1 MKRTRMLSIL
11 LAVLLVFL
19 FSAAVLAAEPM
30 TVTVETKADAVQVG
44 DEVSLAVS
52 IAGNPGFTNYQW
64 TLEYDADS
72 LEVKKVEN
80 KLNGLFETREEIG
93 RVNIGL
99 IAANPISEDGT
110 AFVVT
115 FLVKQGAAEGLSEVK
130 ISSKKLANVPEKVE
144 AIDAQYIAGGVTIAS
159 TTGGSTTGGSTTGG
173 STTGG
178 STTGGSTTG
187 GSTTGGSTTGGS
199 ATGGSTTGGST
210 TGGSTTGGSTTGGST
225 TGGST
230 TGGSTTGGST
240 TGGSTT
246 GGSTTGG
253 STTGGS
259 TTGGSTTGGSTTGG
273 STTGG
278 STTGGSTTG
287 GSTTGGST
295 TGGSTTGGSTTGG
308 STTGGSTTGGSTTG
322 GSTTGGS
329 TTGGSTTGGSTTGG
343 STTGSGR
350 MVELVGGNSS
360 ATYKVTGNTLNVQ
373 NDAACV
379 VLYTIDN
386 GETYT
391 KLAATANEAGGYD
404 FDLTNVP
411 ANAVIKIAIQ
421 GDFNMDGSVDALDAV
436 MVNRAAAGLLPH
448 NELQSQIGHV
458 GGSDALDGLDALL
471 INRSAAGK
479 YTIAW

>member
-80 KLNGLFETREEIG
+80 KLNGLFDTREEAG
-93 RVNIGL
+93 TVFLGLVNSQ
-99 IAANPISEDGT
+99 PVSEDGT
-110 AFVVT
+110 ALVVT
-115 FLVKQGAAEGLSEVK
+115 FLVKQDAADGLSEVK
-130 ISSKKLANVPEKVE
+130 ISSKKLSNVPEKVE
-144 AIDAQYIAGGVTIAS
+144 AIDAQYIAGGVTIA
-159 TTGGSTTGGSTTGG
+159 
-173 STTGG
+173 
-178 STTGGSTTG
+178 
-187 GSTTGGSTTGGS
+187 
-199 ATGGSTTGGST
+199 
-210 TGGSTTGGSTTGGST
+210 
-225 TGGST
+225 
-230 TGGSTTGGST
+230 STTGGST

-343 STTGSGR
+343 STTGSER

-391 KLAATANEAGGYD
+391 KLAATANKAGGYD

>member
-80 KLNGLFETREEIG
+80 KLNDLFDTREEAG
-93 RVNIGL
+93 TVFLGLVNSQ
-99 IAANPISEDGT
+99 PVSEDGT
-110 AFVVT
+110 ALVVT
-115 FLVKQGAAEGLSEVK
+115 FLVKQDAADGLSEVK
-130 ISSKKLANVPEKVE
+130 ISSKKLSNVPEKVE
-144 AIDAQYIAGGVTIAS
+144 AIDAQYIAGGVTIA
-159 TTGGSTTGGSTTGG
+159 
-173 STTGG
+173 
-178 STTGGSTTG
+178 
-187 GSTTGGSTTGGS
+187 
-199 ATGGSTTGGST
+199 
-210 TGGSTTGGSTTGGST
+210 
-225 TGGST
+225 
-230 TGGSTTGGST
+230 ST

-343 STTGSGR
+343 STTGSEH

>member
-11 LAVLLVFL
+11 LAVLLVFS

-30 TVTVETKADAVQVG
+30 TITVETKADAVQVG

-52 IAGNPGFTNYQW
+52 IAGNPGFTNYEW
-64 TLEYDADS
+64 TLEYDEAL

-199 ATGGSTTGGST
+199 
-210 TGGSTTGGSTTGGST
+210 
-225 TGGST
+225 
-230 TGGSTTGGST
+230 
-240 TGGSTT
+240 
-246 GGSTTGG
+246 
-253 STTGGS
+253 
-259 TTGGSTTGGSTTGG
+259 
-273 STTGG
+273 
-278 STTGGSTTG
+278 
-287 GSTTGGST
+287 TTGGST

-360 ATYKVTGNTLNVQ
+360 ATYKVTGSTLNVQ
-373 NDAACV
+373 NDTACV
-379 VLYTIDN
+379 VLYTTDG

>member
-80 KLNGLFETREEIG
+80 KLNGLFDTREEAG
-93 RVNIGL
+93 TVFLGLVNSQ
-99 IAANPISEDGT
+99 PVSEDGT
-110 AFVVT
+110 ALVVT
-115 FLVKQGAAEGLSEVK
+115 FLVKQDAADGLSEVK
-130 ISSKKLANVPEKVE
+130 ISSKKLSNVPEKVE
-144 AIDAQYIAGGVTIAS
+144 AIDAQYIAGGVTIA
-159 TTGGSTTGGSTTGG
+159 
-173 STTGG
+173 
-178 STTGGSTTG
+178 
-187 GSTTGGSTTGGS
+187 
-199 ATGGSTTGGST
+199 
-210 TGGSTTGGSTTGGST
+210 
-225 TGGST
+225 
-230 TGGSTTGGST
+230 ST

-343 STTGSGR
+343 STTGSEH

>member
-80 KLNGLFETREEIG
+80 KLNGLFDTREEAG
-93 RVNIGL
+93 TVFLGLVNSQ
-99 IAANPISEDGT
+99 PVSEDGT
-110 AFVVT
+110 ALVVT
-115 FLVKQGAAEGLSEVK
+115 FLVKQDAADGLSEVK
-130 ISSKKLANVPEKVE
+130 ISSKKLSNVPEKVE
-144 AIDAQYIAGGVTIAS
+144 AIDAQYIAGGVTIA
-159 TTGGSTTGGSTTGG
+159 
-173 STTGG
+173 
-178 STTGGSTTG
+178 
-187 GSTTGGSTTGGS
+187 
-199 ATGGSTTGGST
+199 STTGGST

-278 STTGGSTTG
+278 STTGGSTK
-287 GSTTGGST
+287 
-295 TGGSTTGGSTTGG
+295 
-308 STTGGSTTGGSTTG
+308 GGSTTG

-343 STTGSGR
+343 STTGSEH

>member
-11 LAVLLVFL
+11 LAVLLVFS

-30 TVTVETKADAVQVG
+30 TITVETKADAVQVG

-52 IAGNPGFTNYQW
+52 IAGNPGFTNYEW
-64 TLEYDADS
+64 TLEYDEAL

-144 AIDAQYIAGGVTIAS
+144 AIDAQYSAGGVTIA
-159 TTGGSTTGGSTTGG
+159 
-173 STTGG
+173 
-178 STTGGSTTG
+178 
-187 GSTTGGSTTGGS
+187 
-199 ATGGSTTGGST
+199 
-210 TGGSTTGGSTTGGST
+210 
-225 TGGST
+225 
-230 TGGSTTGGST
+230 
-240 TGGSTT
+240 
-246 GGSTTGG
+246 
-253 STTGGS
+253 
-259 TTGGSTTGGSTTGG
+259 
-273 STTGG
+273 
-278 STTGGSTTG
+278 
-287 GSTTGGST
+287 
-295 TGGSTTGGSTTGG
+295 STTGG

-360 ATYKVTGNTLNVQ
+360 ATYKVTGSTLNVQ
-373 NDAACV
+373 NDTACV
-379 VLYTIDN
+379 VLYTTDG

>member
-11 LAVLLVFL
+11 LAVLLAFS

-80 KLNGLFETREEIG
+80 KLNGLFDTREEAG
-93 RVNIGL
+93 TVFLGLVNSQ
-99 IAANPISEDGT
+99 PVSEDGT
-110 AFVVT
+110 ALVVT
-115 FLVKQGAAEGLSEVK
+115 FLVKQDAADGLSEVK
-130 ISSKKLANVPEKVE
+130 ISSKKLSNVPEKVE
-144 AIDAQYIAGGVTIAS
+144 AIDAQYIAGGVTIA
-159 TTGGSTTGGSTTGG
+159 
-173 STTGG
+173 
-178 STTGGSTTG
+178 
-187 GSTTGGSTTGGS
+187 
-199 ATGGSTTGGST
+199 
-210 TGGSTTGGSTTGGST
+210 
-225 TGGST
+225 
-230 TGGSTTGGST
+230 STTGGST

-343 STTGSGR
+343 STTGSER

-479 YTIAW
+479 YTIVW

>member
-11 LAVLLVFL
+11 LAVLLVFS

-30 TVTVETKADAVQVG
+30 TITVETKADAVQVG

-52 IAGNPGFTNYQW
+52 IAGNPGFTNYEW
-64 TLEYDADS
+64 TLEYDEAL

-199 ATGGSTTGGST
+199 ATGGSTTGGP
-210 TGGSTTGGSTTGGST
+210 
-225 TGGST
+225 
-230 TGGSTTGGST
+230 
-240 TGGSTT
+240 
-246 GGSTTGG
+246 
-253 STTGGS
+253 
-259 TTGGSTTGGSTTGG
+259 
-273 STTGG
+273 TTGG

-360 ATYKVTGNTLNVQ
+360 ATYKVTGSTLNVQ
-373 NDAACV
+373 NDTACV
-379 VLYTIDN
+379 VLYTTDG

>member
-278 STTGGSTTG
+278 STTG
-287 GSTTGGST
+287 
-295 TGGSTTGGSTTGG
+295 
-308 STTGGSTTGGSTTG
+308 
-322 GSTTGGS
+322 
-329 TTGGSTTGGSTTGG
+329 
-343 STTGSGR
+343 SGR

>member
-80 KLNGLFETREEIG
+80 KLNGLFDTREEAG
-93 RVNIGL
+93 TVFLGLVNSQ
-99 IAANPISEDGT
+99 PVSEDGT
-110 AFVVT
+110 ALVVT
-115 FLVKQGAAEGLSEVK
+115 FLVKQDAADGLSEVK
-130 ISSKKLANVPEKVE
+130 ISSKKLSNVPEKVE
-144 AIDAQYIAGGVTIAS
+144 AIDAQYIAGGVTIA
-159 TTGGSTTGGSTTGG
+159 
-173 STTGG
+173 
-178 STTGGSTTG
+178 
-187 GSTTGGSTTGGS
+187 
-199 ATGGSTTGGST
+199 
-210 TGGSTTGGSTTGGST
+210 ST

-343 STTGSGR
+343 STTGSEH

>member
-80 KLNGLFETREEIG
+80 KLNGLFDTREEAG
-93 RVNIGL
+93 TVFLGLVNSQ
-99 IAANPISEDGT
+99 PVSEDGT
-110 AFVVT
+110 ALVVT
-115 FLVKQGAAEGLSEVK
+115 FLVKQDAADGLSEVK
-130 ISSKKLANVPEKVE
+130 ISSKKLSNVPEKVE
-144 AIDAQYIAGGVTIAS
+144 AIDAQYIAGGVTIA
-159 TTGGSTTGGSTTGG
+159 
-173 STTGG
+173 
-178 STTGGSTTG
+178 
-187 GSTTGGSTTGGS
+187 
-199 ATGGSTTGGST
+199 
-210 TGGSTTGGSTTGGST
+210 
-225 TGGST
+225 
-230 TGGSTTGGST
+230 
-240 TGGSTT
+240 
-246 GGSTTGG
+246 
-253 STTGGS
+253 
-259 TTGGSTTGGSTTGG
+259 STTGGSTTGG

-343 STTGSGR
+343 STTGSEH

>member
-11 LAVLLVFL
+11 LAVLLVFS

-80 KLNGLFETREEIG
+80 KLNGLFDTREEAG
-93 RVNIGL
+93 TVFLGLVNSQ
-99 IAANPISEDGT
+99 PVSEDGT
-110 AFVVT
+110 ALVVT
-115 FLVKQGAAEGLSEVK
+115 FLVKQDAADGLSEVK
-130 ISSKKLANVPEKVE
+130 ISSKKLSNVPEKVE
-144 AIDAQYIAGGVTIAS
+144 AIDAQYIAGGVTIA
-159 TTGGSTTGGSTTGG
+159 
-173 STTGG
+173 
-178 STTGGSTTG
+178 
-187 GSTTGGSTTGGS
+187 
-199 ATGGSTTGGST
+199 
-210 TGGSTTGGSTTGGST
+210 STTGGST

-343 STTGSGR
+343 STTGSEH

>member
-80 KLNGLFETREEIG
+80 KLNGLFDTREEAG
-93 RVNIGL
+93 TVFLGLVNSQ
-99 IAANPISEDGT
+99 PVSEDGT
-110 AFVVT
+110 ALVVT
-115 FLVKQGAAEGLSEVK
+115 FLVKQDAADGLSEVK
-130 ISSKKLANVPEKVE
+130 ISSKKLSNVPEKVE
-144 AIDAQYIAGGVTIAS
+144 AIDAQYIAGGVTIA
-159 TTGGSTTGGSTTGG
+159 
-173 STTGG
+173 
-178 STTGGSTTG
+178 
-187 GSTTGGSTTGGS
+187 
-199 ATGGSTTGGST
+199 
-210 TGGSTTGGSTTGGST
+210 ST

-343 STTGSGR
+343 STTGSEH

-360 ATYKVTGNTLNVQ
+360 ATYKVTGSTLNVQ
-373 NDAACV
+373 NDTACV
-379 VLYTIDN
+379 VLYTTDG

>member
-11 LAVLLVFL
+11 LAVLLVFS

-80 KLNGLFETREEIG
+80 KLNGLFDTREEAG
-93 RVNIGL
+93 TVFLGLVNSQ
-99 IAANPISEDGT
+99 PVSEDGT
-110 AFVVT
+110 ALVVT
-115 FLVKQGAAEGLSEVK
+115 FLVKQDAADGLSEVK
-130 ISSKKLANVPEKVE
+130 ISSKKLSNVPEKVE
-144 AIDAQYIAGGVTIAS
+144 AIDAQYIAGGVTIA
-159 TTGGSTTGGSTTGG
+159 
-173 STTGG
+173 
-178 STTGGSTTG
+178 
-187 GSTTGGSTTGGS
+187 
-199 ATGGSTTGGST
+199 
-210 TGGSTTGGSTTGGST
+210 
-225 TGGST
+225 
-230 TGGSTTGGST
+230 
-240 TGGSTT
+240 
-246 GGSTTGG
+246 
-253 STTGGS
+253 S

-343 STTGSGR
+343 STTGSER

-391 KLAATANEAGGYD
+391 KLAATANKAGGYD

>member
-11 LAVLLVFL
+11 LAVLLVFS

-80 KLNGLFETREEIG
+80 KLNGLFDTREEAG
-93 RVNIGL
+93 TVFLGLVNSQ
-99 IAANPISEDGT
+99 PVSEDGT
-110 AFVVT
+110 ALVVT
-115 FLVKQGAAEGLSEVK
+115 FLVKQDAADGLSEVK
-130 ISSKKLANVPEKVE
+130 ISSKKLSNVPEKVE
-144 AIDAQYIAGGVTIAS
+144 AIDAQYIAGGVTIA
-159 TTGGSTTGGSTTGG
+159 
-173 STTGG
+173 
-178 STTGGSTTG
+178 
-187 GSTTGGSTTGGS
+187 
-199 ATGGSTTGGST
+199 
-210 TGGSTTGGSTTGGST
+210 
-225 TGGST
+225 ST

-343 STTGSGR
+343 STTGSER
-350 MVELVGGNSS
+350 MVELVGWNSS

>member
-11 LAVLLVFL
+11 LAVLLVFS

-30 TVTVETKADAVQVG
+30 TITVETKADAVQVG

-52 IAGNPGFTNYQW
+52 IAGNPGFTNYEW
-64 TLEYDADS
+64 TLEYDEAL

-278 STTGGSTTG
+278 STTG
-287 GSTTGGST
+287 
-295 TGGSTTGGSTTGG
+295 
-308 STTGGSTTGGSTTG
+308 
-322 GSTTGGS
+322 
-329 TTGGSTTGGSTTGG
+329 
-343 STTGSGR
+343 SGR

-360 ATYKVTGNTLNVQ
+360 ATYKVTGSTLNVQ
-373 NDAACV
+373 NDTACV
-379 VLYTIDN
+379 VLYTTDG

>member
-30 TVTVETKADAVQVG
+30 TVTVETKEDAVQVG

-80 KLNGLFETREEIG
+80 KLNGLFDTREEAG
-93 RVNIGL
+93 TVFLGLVNSQ
-99 IAANPISEDGT
+99 PVSEDGT
-110 AFVVT
+110 ALVVT
-115 FLVKQGAAEGLSEVK
+115 FLVKQDAADGLSEVK
-130 ISSKKLANVPEKVE
+130 ISSKKLSNVPEKVE
-144 AIDAQYIAGGVTIAS
+144 AIDAQYIAGGVTIA
-159 TTGGSTTGGSTTGG
+159 
-173 STTGG
+173 
-178 STTGGSTTG
+178 
-187 GSTTGGSTTGGS
+187 
-199 ATGGSTTGGST
+199 
-210 TGGSTTGGSTTGGST
+210 STTGGSTTGGST

-343 STTGSGR
+343 STTGSEH

>member
-80 KLNGLFETREEIG
+80 KLNGLFDTREEAG
-93 RVNIGL
+93 TVFLGLVNSQ
-99 IAANPISEDGT
+99 PVSEDGT
-110 AFVVT
+110 ALVVT
-115 FLVKQGAAEGLSEVK
+115 FLVKQDAADGLSEVK
-130 ISSKKLANVPEKVE
+130 ISSKKLSNVPEKVE
-144 AIDAQYIAGGVTIAS
+144 AIDAQYIAGGVTIA
-159 TTGGSTTGGSTTGG
+159 
-173 STTGG
+173 
-178 STTGGSTTG
+178 
-187 GSTTGGSTTGGS
+187 
-199 ATGGSTTGGST
+199 
-210 TGGSTTGGSTTGGST
+210 
-225 TGGST
+225 
-230 TGGSTTGGST
+230 
-240 TGGSTT
+240 
-246 GGSTTGG
+246 STTGG

-343 STTGSGR
+343 STTGSEH

>member
-11 LAVLLVFL
+11 LAVLLVFS

-30 TVTVETKADAVQVG
+30 TITVETKADAVQVG

-52 IAGNPGFTNYQW
+52 IAGNPGFTNYEW
-64 TLEYDADS
+64 TLEYDEAL

-144 AIDAQYIAGGVTIAS
+144 AIDAQYIAGGVTIA
-159 TTGGSTTGGSTTGG
+159 
-173 STTGG
+173 
-178 STTGGSTTG
+178 
-187 GSTTGGSTTGGS
+187 
-199 ATGGSTTGGST
+199 
-210 TGGSTTGGSTTGGST
+210 
-225 TGGST
+225 
-230 TGGSTTGGST
+230 
-240 TGGSTT
+240 
-246 GGSTTGG
+246 
-253 STTGGS
+253 
-259 TTGGSTTGGSTTGG
+259 
-273 STTGG
+273 
-278 STTGGSTTG
+278 
-287 GSTTGGST
+287 
-295 TGGSTTGGSTTGG
+295 
-308 STTGGSTTGGSTTG
+308 STTGGSTTG

>member
-11 LAVLLVFL
+11 LAVLLVFS

-30 TVTVETKADAVQVG
+30 TITVETKADAVQVG

-52 IAGNPGFTNYQW
+52 IAGNPGFTNYEW
-64 TLEYDADS
+64 TLEYDEAL

-187 GSTTGGSTTGGS
+187 GATTGGSTTGGS
-199 ATGGSTTGGST
+199 A
-210 TGGSTTGGSTTGGST
+210 
-225 TGGST
+225 
-230 TGGSTTGGST
+230 
-240 TGGSTT
+240 
-246 GGSTTGG
+246 
-253 STTGGS
+253 
-259 TTGGSTTGGSTTGG
+259 TGGSTTGG

-360 ATYKVTGNTLNVQ
+360 ATYKVTGSTLNVQ
-373 NDAACV
+373 NDTACV
-379 VLYTIDN
+379 VLYTTDG

>member
-1 MKRTRMLSIL
+1 MKKMRMLSM
-11 LAVLLVFL
+11 
-19 FSAAVLAAEPM
+19 VLALLLTASL
-30 TVTVETKADAVQVG
+30 
-44 DEVSLAVS
+44 SLAVFA
-52 IAGNPGFTNYQW
+52 AGPAKITVEKQTEAVNAGNEVTLAVTISDNPGFMSGSWNIKYDSSK
-64 TLEYDADS
+64 LELKSINTKLDGGLCMDGACTPNVAQNTITYANA
-72 LEVKKVEN
+72 KAVE
-80 KLNGLFETREEIG
+80 G
-93 RVNIGL
+93 
-99 IAANPISEDGT
+99 DGT
-110 AFVVT
+110 LFTLT
-115 FLVKQGAAEGLSEVK
+115 FLVKENAASGETVVTVSTKELFTKGLSGKVS
-130 ISSKKLANVPEKVE
+130 IDNVPV
-144 AIDAQYIAGGVTIAS
+144 AGGVTVA
-159 TTGGSTTGGSTTGG
+159 
-173 STTGG
+173 
-178 STTGGSTTG
+178 
-187 GSTTGGSTTGGS
+187 
-199 ATGGSTTGGST
+199 GSTTGGST

-308 STTGGSTTGGSTTG
+308 STTGGSTTGGNTTG
-322 GSTTGGS
+322 G
-329 TTGGSTTGGSTTGG
+329 
-343 STTGSGR
+343 TGSER
-350 MVELVGGNSS
+350 NIELVGTSNV
-360 ATYKVTGNTLNVQ
+360 AKYEVTGNTLNVQ

-411 ANAVIKIAIQ
+411 TNAVIKIAIK

-436 MVNRAAAGLLPH
+436 MVNRAAARLLPH

-458 GGSDALDGLDALL
+458 GESDTLDGLDALL

>member
-80 KLNGLFETREEIG
+80 KLNGLFDTREEAG
-93 RVNIGL
+93 TVFLGLVNSQ
-99 IAANPISEDGT
+99 PVSEDGT
-110 AFVVT
+110 ALVVT
-115 FLVKQGAAEGLSEVK
+115 FLVKQDAADGLSEVK
-130 ISSKKLANVPEKVE
+130 ISSKKLSNVPEKVE
-144 AIDAQYIAGGVTIAS
+144 AIDAQYIAGGVTIA
-159 TTGGSTTGGSTTGG
+159 
-173 STTGG
+173 
-178 STTGGSTTG
+178 
-187 GSTTGGSTTGGS
+187 
-199 ATGGSTTGGST
+199 
-210 TGGSTTGGSTTGGST
+210 
-225 TGGST
+225 
-230 TGGSTTGGST
+230 
-240 TGGSTT
+240 
-246 GGSTTGG
+246 
-253 STTGGS
+253 S

-343 STTGSGR
+343 STTGSEH

>member
-11 LAVLLVFL
+11 LAVLLVFS

-30 TVTVETKADAVQVG
+30 TITVETKADAVQVG

-52 IAGNPGFTNYQW
+52 IAGNPGFTNYEW
-64 TLEYDADS
+64 TLEYDEAL

-253 STTGGS
+253 STTG
-259 TTGGSTTGGSTTGG
+259 
-273 STTGG
+273 
-278 STTGGSTTG
+278 
-287 GSTTGGST
+287 
-295 TGGSTTGGSTTGG
+295 
-308 STTGGSTTGGSTTG
+308 
-322 GSTTGGS
+322 
-329 TTGGSTTGGSTTGG
+329 
-343 STTGSGR
+343 SGR

-360 ATYKVTGNTLNVQ
+360 ATYKVTGSTLNVQ
-373 NDAACV
+373 NDTACV
-379 VLYTIDN
+379 VLYTTDG

>member
-11 LAVLLVFL
+11 LAVLLVFS

-80 KLNGLFETREEIG
+80 KLNGLFDTREEAG
-93 RVNIGL
+93 TVFLGLVNSQ
-99 IAANPISEDGT
+99 PVSEDGT
-110 AFVVT
+110 ALVVT
-115 FLVKQGAAEGLSEVK
+115 FLVKQDAADGLSEVK
-130 ISSKKLANVPEKVE
+130 ISSKKLSNVPEKVE
-144 AIDAQYIAGGVTIAS
+144 AIDAQYIAGGVTIA
-159 TTGGSTTGGSTTGG
+159 
-173 STTGG
+173 
-178 STTGGSTTG
+178 
-187 GSTTGGSTTGGS
+187 
-199 ATGGSTTGGST
+199 
-210 TGGSTTGGSTTGGST
+210 
-225 TGGST
+225 
-230 TGGSTTGGST
+230 
-240 TGGSTT
+240 STT

-343 STTGSGR
+343 STTGSER

-391 KLAATANEAGGYD
+391 KLAATANKAGGYD

>member
-11 LAVLLVFL
+11 LAVLLAFS

-80 KLNGLFETREEIG
+80 KLNGLFDTREEAG
-93 RVNIGL
+93 TVFLGLVNSQ
-99 IAANPISEDGT
+99 PVSEDGT
-110 AFVVT
+110 ALVVT
-115 FLVKQGAAEGLSEVK
+115 FLVKQDAADGLSEVK
-130 ISSKKLANVPEKVE
+130 ISSKKLSNVPEKVE
-144 AIDAQYIAGGVTIAS
+144 AIDAQYIAGGVTIA
-159 TTGGSTTGGSTTGG
+159 
-173 STTGG
+173 
-178 STTGGSTTG
+178 
-187 GSTTGGSTTGGS
+187 
-199 ATGGSTTGGST
+199 
-210 TGGSTTGGSTTGGST
+210 
-225 TGGST
+225 ST

-343 STTGSGR
+343 STTGSER

-479 YTIAW
+479 YTIVW

>member
-11 LAVLLVFL
+11 LAVLLVFS

-30 TVTVETKADAVQVG
+30 TITVETKANAVQVG

-52 IAGNPGFTNYQW
+52 IAGNPGFTNYEW
-64 TLEYDADS
+64 TLEYDEAL

-144 AIDAQYIAGGVTIAS
+144 AIDAQYIAGGVTIA
-159 TTGGSTTGGSTTGG
+159 
-173 STTGG
+173 
-178 STTGGSTTG
+178 
-187 GSTTGGSTTGGS
+187 
-199 ATGGSTTGGST
+199 
-210 TGGSTTGGSTTGGST
+210 ST

-373 NDAACV
+373 NDTACV
-379 VLYTIDN
+379 VLYTTDG

-391 KLAATANEAGGYD
+391 KLAATANKAGGYD

-471 INRSAAGK
+471 INRAAAGT

>member
-11 LAVLLVFL
+11 LAVLLVFS

-30 TVTVETKADAVQVG
+30 TITVETKADAVQVG

-52 IAGNPGFTNYQW
+52 IAGNPGFTNYEW
-64 TLEYDADS
+64 TLEYDEAL

-144 AIDAQYIAGGVTIAS
+144 AIDAQYIAGGVTIA
-159 TTGGSTTGGSTTGG
+159 
-173 STTGG
+173 
-178 STTGGSTTG
+178 
-187 GSTTGGSTTGGS
+187 
-199 ATGGSTTGGST
+199 
-210 TGGSTTGGSTTGGST
+210 ST

-360 ATYKVTGNTLNVQ
+360 ATYKVTGSTLNVQ
-373 NDAACV
+373 NDTACV
-379 VLYTIDN
+379 VLYTTDG

>member
-1 MKRTRMLSIL
+1 MKRTRMMSIL

-80 KLNGLFETREEIG
+80 KLNGLFDTREEAG
-93 RVNIGL
+93 TVFLGLVNSQ
-99 IAANPISEDGT
+99 PVSEDGT
-110 AFVVT
+110 ALVVT
-115 FLVKQGAAEGLSEVK
+115 FLVKQDAAAGLSEVK
-130 ISSKKLANVPEKVE
+130 ISSKKLSNVPEKVE
-144 AIDAQYIAGGVTIAS
+144 ASDAQYIAGGVTIA
-159 TTGGSTTGGSTTGG
+159 
-173 STTGG
+173 
-178 STTGGSTTG
+178 
-187 GSTTGGSTTGGS
+187 
-199 ATGGSTTGGST
+199 
-210 TGGSTTGGSTTGGST
+210 ST

-343 STTGSGR
+343 STTGSEH

>member
-80 KLNGLFETREEIG
+80 KLNGLFDTREEAG
-93 RVNIGL
+93 TVFLGLVNSQ
-99 IAANPISEDGT
+99 PVSEDGT
-110 AFVVT
+110 ALVVT
-115 FLVKQGAAEGLSEVK
+115 FLVKQDAADGLSEVK
-130 ISSKKLANVPEKVE
+130 ISSKKLSNVPEKVE
-144 AIDAQYIAGGVTIAS
+144 AIDAQYIAGGVTIA
-159 TTGGSTTGGSTTGG
+159 
-173 STTGG
+173 
-178 STTGGSTTG
+178 
-187 GSTTGGSTTGGS
+187 
-199 ATGGSTTGGST
+199 
-210 TGGSTTGGSTTGGST
+210 
-225 TGGST
+225 
-230 TGGSTTGGST
+230 STTGGST

-343 STTGSGR
+343 STTGSEH

>member
-11 LAVLLVFL
+11 LAVLLVFS

-80 KLNGLFETREEIG
+80 KLNGLFDTREEAG
-93 RVNIGL
+93 TVFLGLVNSQ
-99 IAANPISEDGT
+99 PVSEDGT
-110 AFVVT
+110 ALVVT
-115 FLVKQGAAEGLSEVK
+115 FLVKQDAADGLSEVK
-130 ISSKKLANVPEKVE
+130 ISSKKLSNVPEKVE

-178 STTGGSTTG
+178 STTGGSTTD
-187 GSTTGGSTTGGS
+187 
-199 ATGGSTTGGST
+199 
-210 TGGSTTGGSTTGGST
+210 
-225 TGGST
+225 
-230 TGGSTTGGST
+230 
-240 TGGSTT
+240 
-246 GGSTTGG
+246 
-253 STTGGS
+253 
-259 TTGGSTTGGSTTGG
+259 G

-343 STTGSGR
+343 STTGSER

-391 KLAATANEAGGYD
+391 KLAATANKAGGYD